1 MLNYF
6 LWLVGRRKMIIFII
20 IVPYN
25 IVCASVKFSH
35 ETADHIIYSEQFK
48 IKDRPNDALKRF
60 SKLKLRCD
68 NVNYVLGSA
77 MCELRIAQC
86 YYYMLQPNEVIER
99 VQDILLKNN
108 DLRNDSLG
116 VFAKIL
122 YAKQLGDSWHNKEAL
137 SLIDECLREA
147 QSISNSN
154 TRYLILGDLYT
165 IKSHYSAGLKSPPDL
180 RTFLSYHK
188 SALYY
193 LKKSHHPE
201 NLNIPYNNIGL
212 CYYQL
217 GKYDTALYYLRQ
229 SRLNS
234 IADKEGLKISF
245 LNIGELYLKLKK
257 YQQSILY
264 LDSARMLLRDNK
276 SDYYLYVDLCDSYI
290 TAYQAMSLIDSVLKY
305 EQIKDKYMA
314 LQQEVERKQILET
327 SASLRIIEKKKQGD
341 LSNIQYITGAVLS
354 VALLFFIVIF
364 SRLAKQRKQLQADH
378 IQKENEIKIKH
389 REISELK
396 QKVSYSYLE
405 LIEMAKK
412 DDPLFIPVFKELYP
426 EFYNQLSLIQP
437 NLTISEQKIC
447 FYLKLNFSSKEI
459 AQYTFV
465 TAKAI
470 QNRKNRLR
478 KRFGLTEGADLY
490 EFIKNI
496 NC

>member
-1 MLNYF
+1 
-6 LWLVGRRKMIIFII
+6 
-20 IVPYN
+20 
-25 IVCASVKFSH
+25 VKFSH

-48 IKDRPNDALKRF
+48 IKDQPQDALKSF

-99 VQDILLKNN
+99 VQDILLKNK
-108 DLRNDSLG
+108 DLHNDSLG
-116 VFAKIL
+116 VFTKIL
-122 YAKQLGDSWHNKEAL
+122 YAKQLGDSWHNKEAV
-137 SLIDECLREA
+137 SLIDECLHEVK
-147 QSISNSN
+147 SISNAN

-165 IKSHYSAGLKSPPDL
+165 IKSHYSAGLKSPPDI

-188 SALYY
+188 AALYY
-193 LKKSHHPE
+193 LTKTHHPK
-201 NLNIPYNNIGL
+201 NLSVPYNNIGL
-212 CYYQL
+212 CYSQL
-217 GKYDTALYYLRQ
+217 GRYDSALYCFRQ
-229 SRLNS
+229 SRFNNVV
-234 IADKEGLKISF
+234 DKEGLKISF

-257 YQQSILY
+257 YQQSIMY
-264 LDSARMLLRDNK
+264 LDSAKTLLRDKK
-276 SDYYLYVDLCDSYI
+276 SDYYLYADLCDSYI
-290 TAYQAMSLIDSVLKY
+290 AVYQSMNLIDSVLKY
-305 EQIKDKYMA
+305 EQIKDKYVM
-314 LQQEVERKQILET
+314 LQQEIERKRILET
-327 SASLRIIEKKKQGD
+327 SLSLRNIEKKKQED
-341 LSNIQYITGAVLS
+341 ISNIQYITGMVFL
-354 VALLFFIVIF
+354 VALLFFIVVF
-364 SRLAKQRKQLQADH
+364 FRFAKQRKQLQADH
-378 IQKENEIKIKH
+378 LQKENEIKIKH

-426 EFYNQLSLIQP
+426 EFCNQLSFIQP
-437 NLTISEQKIC
+437 DLTITEQKIC
-447 FYLKLNFSSKEI
+447 FYLKLNFRSKEI

-478 KRFGLTEGADLY
+478 KRFGLAEGSDLY

-496 NC
+496 DC